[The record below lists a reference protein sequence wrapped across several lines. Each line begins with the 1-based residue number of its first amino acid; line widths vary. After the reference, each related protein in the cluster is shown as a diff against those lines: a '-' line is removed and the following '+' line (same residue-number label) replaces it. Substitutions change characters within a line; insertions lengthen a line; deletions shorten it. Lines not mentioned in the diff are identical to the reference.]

1 MPNHTA
7 GHMHASEVLT
17 ALGLL
22 AVAQEDERPEGEL
35 DALSGEVM
43 HALESYRES
52 RVDSTI

>member
-1 MPNHTA
+1 
-7 GHMHASEVLT
+7 MHASEVLT